1 MKRRRSQERRPTKIR
16 VRLQYRNIDA
26 FIHNYAVNISR
37 GGIFIVT
44 KTPHPVETVLSFEFL
59 LTPPGDAA
67 TSIIRGEGIVQW
79 IREYDETTPDHA
91 YGMGVKFTYLDAESR
106 ALIERVVT
114 AHLAVKAGG
123 ESVDQWARA
132 WNVSADQLQELL
144 NSSSTAVDF
153 EEALSEIERR
163 LKRN

>member
-1 MKRRRSQERRPTKIR
+1 MKRRRTQERRPIKIR

-44 KTPHPVETVLSFEFL
+44 KSPYPVETVLSFEFL
-59 LTPPGDAA
+59 LTPSGDAA
-67 TSIIRGEGIVQW
+67 TSIIRGDGVVQW

-106 ALIERVVT
+106 ALIERVVA
-114 AHLAVKAGG
+114 AHQQAAQAG
-123 ESVDQWARA
+123 ESVEQWARA
-132 WNVSADQLQELL
+132 WNVSGDQLKELL
-144 NSSSTAVDF
+144 DASSTGTDF
-153 EEALSEIERR
+153 DEALSELERR
-163 LKRN
+163 MKRN